1 MPIPALEVWDCRK
14 SSLQITELLSEGMF
28 VRLSFLSEV
37 RVPFMSVFPT
47 AQHLLVNT
55 VLGNTCVYMILI
67 DCKFVDISDSA

>member
-37 RVPFMSVFPT
+37 RVPFHVRVPHST
-47 AQHLLVNT
+47 ASLSEYCAWKY
-55 VLGNTCVYMILI
+55 TCIYDI
-67 DCKFVDISDSA
+67 DGKFVDISDSA